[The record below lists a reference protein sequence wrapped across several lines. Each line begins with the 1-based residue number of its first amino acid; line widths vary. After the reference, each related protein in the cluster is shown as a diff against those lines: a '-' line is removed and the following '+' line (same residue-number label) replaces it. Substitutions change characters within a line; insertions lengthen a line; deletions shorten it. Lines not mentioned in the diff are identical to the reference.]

1 MFTACD
7 YQTELKWYK
16 TVLREA
22 EAKNNRYPWNVQ
34 DFIMPPNPYN
44 DTDIS
49 TPIINPPKTQRSNTL
64 LDTSS
69 KKIRSNSKSSLNS
82 TKITSSNYD
91 RETDSESE
99 GMEYRIKPYKPSSRK
114 LSLAL
119 DKFLKGVDM
128 IEKDLKSIKKS
139 TKIN

>member
-34 DFIMPPNPYN
+34 DFVMPPNPYN
-44 DTDIS
+44 DTIPS
-49 TPIINPPKTQRSNTL
+49 MPIKLPKTQRSNTL

-69 KKIRSNSKSSLNS
+69 TKVRSNSRSSLNS
-82 TKITSSNYD
+82 TKITSPNCD
-91 RETDSESE
+91 RASDSESDE
-99 GMEYRIKPYKPSSRK
+99 IEYRIKPYKPSSRK

-139 TKIN
+139 AKIN